1 MEIGDESGRKY
12 KANAARQTR
21 QRVAHL
27 TSEHAYEIESDT
39 AVGSALQSAAR
50 KSRPEGK
57 ADER

>member
-27 TSEHAYEIESDT
+27 TSEHAYEIESDI
-39 AVGSALQSAAR
+39 AV
-50 KSRPEGK
+50 
-57 ADER
+57 